1 MRFHWHKWAA
11 ALLISCVPAQ
21 ALAADAVRRPSTLGL
36 PSPLSAV
43 RAILAPS
50 PAPSVLGMTA
60 LPIRAV
66 RFSEGAQHAFTDASS
81 VPLMQRLI
89 APARLMNRFQQ
100 MAYVQSRVT
109 SNIRW
114 VSDATE
120 WGQHDYWATAS
131 ETLAH
136 GAGDDE
142 DRAIVK
148 LQALKALG
156 FNQSDLFLT
165 LARDRVGGPI
175 TVLMARLN
183 GRYWVLDD
191 TGGVPFPVE
200 GRRFEFQPVL
210 SFGANGAW
218 VYSRPQPAPVAIA
231 ATAFGHK

>member
-1 MRFHWHKWAA
+1 
-11 ALLISCVPAQ
+11 
-21 ALAADAVRRPSTLGL
+21 
-36 PSPLSAV
+36 LSAV
-43 RAILAPS
+43 RSILAPS
-50 PAPSVLGMTA
+50 AAPNILGTTA
-60 LPIRAV
+60 QPIRAA
-66 RFSEGAQHAFTDASS
+66 RFAAGAQHAFADATAS
-81 VPLMQRLI
+81 PLMQRLV
-89 APARLMNRFQQ
+89 APARGLSRLRQ

-114 VSDATE
+114 VSDTTE

-136 GAGDDE
+136 GAGDEE

-165 LARDRVGGPI
+165 LARDRVGGPV
-175 TVLMARLN
+175 TVLLARLN

-191 TGGVPFPVE
+191 TGGTPFPVE

-218 VYSRPQPAPVAIA
+218 VHARPQAPTVAA
-231 ATAFGHK
+231 AAAAGAFAK

>member
-1 MRFHWHKWAA
+1 MRFHWAKWASA
-11 ALLISCVPAQ
+11 ALIICAPTQV
-21 ALAADAVRRPSTLGL
+21 LAADAVRLPSTLGF

-43 RAILAPS
+43 RAILAPAS
-50 PAPSVLGMTA
+50 GPNVLGMTA
-60 LPIRAV
+60 QPIRAA
-66 RFSEGAQHAFTDASS
+66 RFSAGAQHAFADASS
-81 VPLMQRLI
+81 SPLMQRLI
-89 APARLMNRFQQ
+89 APARSLNRMQQ
-100 MAYVQSRVT
+100 MAYVQSRVN

-136 GAGDDE
+136 GAGDEE

-191 TGGVPFPVE
+191 TGGAPFLVE
-200 GRRFEFQPVL
+200 ERRFEFQPVL
-210 SFGANGAW
+210 SFGASGAW
-218 VYSRPQPAPVAIA
+218 VHSRPQVAAVAVA
-231 ATAFGHK
+231 ANGFAHK

>member
-1 MRFHWHKWAA
+1 
-11 ALLISCVPAQ
+11 
-21 ALAADAVRRPSTLGL
+21 
-36 PSPLSAV
+36 
-43 RAILAPS
+43 
-50 PAPSVLGMTA
+50 MTA
-60 LPIRAV
+60 QPIRAA
-66 RFSEGAQHAFTDASS
+66 RFSAGAQHAFADASS
-81 VPLMQRLI
+81 SPLMQRLI
-89 APARLMNRFQQ
+89 APARSMNRMQQ
-100 MAYVQSRVT
+100 LAYVQSRVA

-131 ETLAH
+131 ETLAR
-136 GAGDDE
+136 GAGDEE

-191 TGGVPFPVE
+191 TGGVPFLVE
-200 GRRFEFQPVL
+200 ERRFEFQPVL
-210 SFGANGAW
+210 SFGSNGAW
-218 VYSRPQPAPVAIA
+218 VHSRPQIAPVTVA
-231 ATAFGHK
+231 ASGFAHK

>member
-1 MRFHWHKWAA
+1 
-11 ALLISCVPAQ
+11 LGTTAQ
-21 ALAADAVRRPSTLGL
+21 
-36 PSPLSAV
+36 
-43 RAILAPS
+43 
-50 PAPSVLGMTA
+50 
-60 LPIRAV
+60 PIRAA
-66 RFSEGAQHAFTDASS
+66 RFSAGAQHAFADASAS
-81 VPLMQRLI
+81 PLMQRLI
-89 APARLMNRFQQ
+89 APARGMNRMRQ

-120 WGQHDYWATAS
+120 WSQHDYWATAS

-136 GAGDDE
+136 GAGDEE

-165 LARDRVGGPI
+165 LARDRVGGPV
-175 TVLMARLN
+175 TVLLTRLN

-191 TGGVPFPVE
+191 TGGTPYPIE
-200 GRRFEFQPVL
+200 GRRFELQPVL

-218 VYSRPQPAPVAIA
+218 VHARPQGATVAA
-231 ATAFGHK
+231 AAAAGAFAK